1 MKNSKVP
8 VSDIIRVIRENI
20 GYNQD
25 YVATQ
30 LGITQ
35 QAYSNIEKNPEKAT
49 LGRLKEIA
57 SILRVNLVTL
67 LGEDE
72 VYIQQNFQQ
81 QGGNAAT
88 QMNISPSTN
97 EREVYDRLINEM
109 KEEILFLRE
118 ITKNK

>member
-1 MKNSKVP
+1 MKNSKIP
-8 VSDIIRVIRENI
+8 VGDIIRVIRENL

-57 SILRVNLVTL
+57 TILRVSLVTL

-88 QMNISPSTN
+88 QMHIIPSAN
-97 EREVYDRLINEM
+97 EREVYERLIAKM
-109 KEEILFLRE
+109 KEEIVFLRE
-118 ITKNK
+118 ITKTK

>member
-1 MKNSKVP
+1 MRNNQIP
-8 VSDIIRVIRENI
+8 VSDIIRVIRENL

-35 QAYSNIEKNPEKAT
+35 QAYSNIEKNPDKAT

-57 SILRVNLVTL
+57 GILRVSLVTL

-88 QMNISPSTN
+88 QMNISPSAN
-97 EREVYDRLINEM
+97 EREVYERMITEM
-109 KEEILFLRE
+109 KEEIVFLRE
-118 ITKNK
+118 IAKNK

>member
-1 MKNSKVP
+1 MRNNQIP
-8 VSDIIRVIRENI
+8 VSDIIRVIRENL

-35 QAYSNIEKNPEKAT
+35 QAYSNIEKNPDKAT

-57 SILRVNLVTL
+57 GILRVSLVTL

-88 QMNISPSTN
+88 QMNISPSAN
-97 EREVYDRLINEM
+97 EREVYERMISEM
-109 KEEILFLRE
+109 KEEIVFLRE
-118 ITKNK
+118 IAKNK